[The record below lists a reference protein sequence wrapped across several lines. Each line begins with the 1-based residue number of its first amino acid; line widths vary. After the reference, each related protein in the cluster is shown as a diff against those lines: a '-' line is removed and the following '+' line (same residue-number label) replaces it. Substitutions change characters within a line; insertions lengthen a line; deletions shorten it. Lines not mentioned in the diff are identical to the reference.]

1 MTAGGDRM
9 DQKKIGNFIA
19 ILRKEHTLTQKELA
33 NKIGVS
39 DKTISKWENGRGLPE
54 VSIMH
59 TLCETLD
66 ISINELL
73 SGERLDVSSYRE
85 KAEENITALMQR
97 GNYKQM
103 ILHICI
109 STIPFLLSFVTL
121 PLAAEKII
129 TPISIPIILFWSIL
143 WIVGNFVAG
152 ITYGI
157 MKKWNKRRILLISI
171 YNVFLLFI
179 LINLFTITTIVF
191 STI

>member
-1 MTAGGDRM
+1 MMTGGDHM

-19 ILRKEHTLTQKELA
+19 ILRKEHILTQKELA

-129 TPISIPIILFWSIL
+129 TPVSIPIILFWSIL